1 MNSNYIIK
9 FKLLLTLIGC
19 TISLHGMEQE
29 PKRLKI
35 DKVELVRQKG
45 LSWYLVSRIYKDD
58 KPIFDEY
65 AADKIMDYA
74 KPTLIKEEKE
84 KLLSLFATFFIP
96 THDFDSSYPIIF
108 SSDSQK
114 LITIFKIY
122 DGIVIWDLKTNEGVR
137 SGLRGRVVY
146 SSDRKKIALVSRGCD
161 VQIGNSLQDFYT
173 NFSETTPITSIEF
186 SPDNTLI
193 ACGLCDNSIVV
204 RDLETNSRTVFGD
217 SYPPLGPGIYT
228 HPIWSL
234 RFIADGTQLATT
246 SKSGLLLWNIKDA
259 TSHTLLESQ
268 DIIGSNAAHVLAV
281 RPQTEQ
287 LEKQLVSG
295 SFDGTLRFWDLETGQ
310 CIQRFQGLN
319 EADSLK
325 NVININSIV
334 FTSDGMQMIVGS
346 AQELTLWD
354 LRTGITTIL
363 NASGTFDQGG
373 IGNVIV
379 SPDDNYV
386 ATVSGNGISIVRDMR
401 SFNKFSKKVENKAF
415 TMEEF
420 TLFKKFA
427 TSALS
432 LDDNQSLKIQEIM
445 ESYV

>member
-1 MNSNYIIK
+1 
-9 FKLLLTLIGC
+9 
-19 TISLHGMEQE
+19 MEQE

-45 LSWYLVSRIYKDD
+45 LRWYLMSRIYKDD
-58 KPIFDEY
+58 KPIFDEPVV
-65 AADKIMDYA
+65 DKIMYYA
-74 KPTLIKEEKE
+74 KPTLIKGKKE
-84 KLLSLFATFFIP
+84 KLLSLFASFFIP

-114 LITIFKIY
+114 LITLHL
-122 DGIVIWDLKTNEGVR
+122 DGIVIWDLNTSEGIR
-137 SGLRGRVVY
+137 YGLRGRPVY
-146 SSDRKKIALVSRGCD
+146 SSDRKKIALLSKGRD

-173 NFSETTPITSIEF
+173 NFSEMIPISSIDF
-186 SPDNTLI
+186 SPDNKLI

-234 RFIADGTQLATT
+234 RFIADGTQLAST

-268 DIIGSNAAHVLAV
+268 DIIGSSAAHILAV
-281 RPQTEQ
+281 RPQTKQ
-287 LEKQLVSG
+287 LGKQLVSG

-310 CIQRFQGLN
+310 CMQRFQGLN

-346 AQELTLWD
+346 AQELTLWN

-373 IGNVIV
+373 IGNVII

-386 ATVSGNGISIVRDMR
+386 ATVSGNGNCKVRDMR
-401 SFNKFSKKVENKAF
+401 GFNKFSKKVGNKAF

-420 TLFKKFA
+420 TLFEKFA